1 MFNVID
7 MLGLSFYSL
16 FSVCSFLFL
25 LLFTFPASLWVTHT
39 FFEFHIDLLV
49 MFLHVSLYIAYLLV
63 ALGITLYT
71 HIFI

>member
-7 MLGLSFYSL
+7 MLGLSFYFL
-16 FSVCSFLFL
+16 FSVCSLLL
-25 LLFTFPASLWVTHT
+25 LLFTFPAFLWVIHT
-39 FFEFHIDLLV
+39 FYEFHIDLLV

-71 HIFI
+71 HMFI